1 MARRASTSLP
11 FHVGGV
17 EEEENGPTFFKIIK
31 PGFNTEHLVSDFKPY
46 HLFNFMNP
54 ALNIIAVTRIPPAFR
69 KHVSHEL
76 TKRAILKL
84 KNSSE
89 SSWTVIVSK
98 TGRDIYLKDGW
109 QEFLRDNA
117 LGDSEFLVFRY
128 DKHMHFTI
136 NIFDKNCVERV
147 NVADLRAC
155 ESSIFSDSS
164 KRPLA
169 RPPTGNHR
177 YDLVAE
183 AAKGLKSKGEHL
195 PSCAAAAA
203 FKSKF
208 PWFTKVLKKSRMVAI
223 PTHFYKIM
231 FPSRKYDNIFLVTSK
246 GKFTVTLIT
255 CANTMMLSGGWS
267 SFRKANLLQVG
278 DICIFELV
286 KENTM
291 KVHIFRN

>member
-1 MARRASTSLP
+1 MPRITNRNKNKNKATVRRASTSLS

-31 PGFNTEHLVSDFKPY
+31 PGFNTKHL
-46 HLFNFMNP
+46 
-54 ALNIIAVTRIPPAFR
+54 RIPPAFR

-76 TKRAILKL
+76 TTRAILKL
-84 KNSSE
+84 EKSSE

-109 QEFLRDNA
+109 QEFLRDNS

-147 NVADLRAC
+147 NIANLRTSEA
-155 ESSIFSDSS
+155 STFPDSS
-164 KRPLA
+164 ERPLA
-169 RPPTGNHR
+169 RPPTVAGNHR
-177 YDLVAE
+177 YELSAE
-183 AAKGLKSKGEHL
+183 AAKGLKSEGEHL
-195 PSCAAAAA
+195 PRLAAAAA
-203 FKSKF
+203 FRSKF
-208 PWFTKVLKKSRMVAI
+208 PYFTKVLKKSRMVAI
-223 PTHFYKIM
+223 PTRFYKEM
-231 FPSRKYDNIFLVTSK
+231 VPSRNFDKIFLTTSK
-246 GKFTVTLIT
+246 GKFTVTLYT
-255 CANTMMLSGGWS
+255 CADTMMLSGGWS
-267 SFRKANLLQVG
+267 SFRNDNQLQVG
-278 DICIFELV
+278 DMCIFELV

>member
-1 MARRASTSLP
+1 MTRRASTSLP

-17 EEEENGPTFFKIIK
+17 EEEEEENEPTFFKIIK

-54 ALNIIAVTRIPPAFR
+54 ALNIIAVS
-69 KHVSHEL
+69 VSPDHL
-76 TKRAILKL
+76 L
-84 KNSSE
+84 
-89 SSWTVIVSK
+89 SK
-98 TGRDIYLKDGW
+98 TGRNIYLKDGW

-136 NIFDKNCVERV
+136 NIFDKNCVERA
-147 NVADLRAC
+147 NVADLRTC
-155 ESSIFSDSS
+155 ESSTFSDSS

-177 YDLVAE
+177 YDFVAE

-195 PSCAAAAA
+195 PSCAAAVA

-223 PTHFYKIM
+223 PTHFYKKM

-255 CANTMMLSGGWS
+255 CANTMMLSGGWF